1 MTSLNITTYTLVDST
16 NNIITYDF
24 YDYMGNPLSKLPR
37 FDSDLKYYNGVG
49 YDISGYYIIPKYDIS
64 NNIIYENIYDIS
76 HNLYLMPTSDIYGL
90 TVLDYPIMFI
100 YDLSNNLILN
110 NNPIYY
116 LTNNEKIRNTFNI
129 DYLEVNHTIDFGI
142 NDVGR
147 EVNAGKIIYG
157 DFDSTALSIVG
168 KGQYYNDDFLY
179 GRHVHIFDNV
189 SIECNLKLGTLQDS
203 TNTFFPYI
211 DMGSSNSSR
220 TGYSGYIDY
229 GHTISGNLNIYGY
242 SDITKSTI
250 RKVNIFDSLYTPSL
264 SSNVITTNGIS
275 FSNSNVTNMKI
286 VYGAWSLGTIPQ
298 NAAVI
303 LNRSF
308 GYSFSTIPIVTASIT
323 GGIYGPACMVSFY
336 VTTTSAVTSLYVY
349 NTGNTQATLVTC
361 NFIAIGGA

>member
-1 MTSLNITTYTLVDST
+1 MY
-16 NNIITYDF
+16 
-24 YDYMGNPLSKLPR
+24 
-37 FDSDLKYYNGVG
+37 
-49 YDISGYYIIPKYDIS
+49 
-64 NNIIYENIYDIS
+64 IYD
-76 HNLYLMPTSDIYGL
+76 
-90 TVLDYPIMFI
+90 V
-100 YDLSNNLILN
+100 SNNLIVN

-116 LTNNEKIRNTFNI
+116 LTNNEPIRNVFNI

-142 NDVGR
+142 NDLTR
-147 EVNAGKIIYG
+147 EINAGKIIYS

-168 KGQYYNDDFLY
+168 KGEYYNDNFLV

-220 TGYSGYIDY
+220 TGFSGYIDY

-286 VYGAWSLGTIPQ
+286 VYGAWSLGTIPP
-298 NAAVI
+298 NAAVV

-323 GGIYGPACMVSFY
+323 GGNYGPACMVSFY

-349 NTGNTQATLVTC
+349 NTGNTQATSVTC
-361 NFIAIGGA
+361 NWIAFGGA